1 MVAGNNQ
8 LRHYAYPKANADMK
22 QQRAAASA
30 PAPDMDSRK
39 RNGTSDEGGGT
50 SMQSYA
56 NDRYFSQH
64 EVQRCSFH
72 YSTTC
77 TSRSNEYGLLSF
89 TNPRRTIARRLSTEF
104 VATSSVHDHIAHS
117 FASLSA
123 HGQGTIGH
131 SNVASA
137 SSEHEC
143 YQRNAAALTF
153 YQGVQK
159 TAPLKVCNFYGST
172 TSNAR
177 NVARSEDYSNN
188 SNGGNCSPVVVA
200 APDQQHATKF
210 SFCCVV

>member
-1 MVAGNNQ
+1 
-8 LRHYAYPKANADMK
+8 
-22 QQRAAASA
+22 
-30 PAPDMDSRK
+30 
-39 RNGTSDEGGGT
+39 
-50 SMQSYA
+50 MQSYA

-77 TSRSNEYGLLSF
+77 TSRSNEYGLLLSF